1 MSCDE
6 NRRKRKAGRRLL
18 IAARPCIRRSQNPGA
33 YKSLVP
39 ELTPEDPEAFRQFH
53 FVVHHFEFQGLK
65 SREYAMQFHWLIDKY
80 GSARFSRRPHMVRN
94 LPREAKNIK
103 HDRNFPHDL
112 TRCKNSTPTS
122 EETAERTVDVPR
134 GILLSFFRL
143 VPRNFL
149 FLFNQERT

>member
-18 IAARPCIRRSQNPGA
+18 IAARPCIRRSQKQGA

-103 HDRNFPHDL
+103 HD
-112 TRCKNSTPTS
+112 S